1 MDEFAGYH
9 EKLGGAEVHY
19 MPNTEVPTNQVI
31 YVMAKGYLSE
41 VMASTPLNPDDAIRY
56 AYMIIDA
63 ARKAKLCAAQ
73 LESGF

>member
-1 MDEFAGYH
+1 MDELAGYH

-19 MPNTEVPTNQVI
+19 NPNVEVASNQVI
-31 YVMAKGYLSE
+31 YIMTKSDKSE
-41 VMASTPLNPDDAIRY
+41 FIASTPLNPDDAIRY